1 MTELARFIDASPMID
16 THEHL
21 LPEARFV
28 TEGPDVLQHLFDSY
42 VPHDLRSA
50 GATEEQVKALL
61 YSRKMSV
68 AERFKPIEPAWQRC
82 RHTGY
87 GQAVRIMAARLFGIG
102 DEFTPRAIEAA
113 EARNAELRAP
123 GGRLRVLRDLANLDH
138 VQIDAFGLPAPDES
152 GPSIFLYDL
161 SWSSLANGQIDPTQ
175 IEKRCGE
182 AVHDLPSLRRA
193 IEATFARY
201 GPLAIAVKTQ
211 HAYSRTLAW
220 RDRDDAD
227 AAAVLERALRGD
239 NLGTDERLCL
249 GDWCL
254 ARGVEQAVAHGLPVK
269 IHTGYYAGNGYM
281 GASFG
286 IDGIRASQLAP
297 LLAKYPA
304 ARFVLMHMA
313 YPFDDEIVAIAKH
326 FPNVVVDLCW
336 AWSIAPDAAAAFVR
350 RMIHAVP
357 ASKLF
362 AFGGDTGW
370 PGSSLAYS
378 IQARQW
384 LTRALQAEVDERL
397 LTEVEAIELA
407 RRMMLD
413 NQRDVFDIDATR
425 SANER
430 AVASPRQPAAA
441 ASSGNQVAAR

>member
-1 MTELARFIDASPMID
+1 MTDLARFVDTSPMID

-42 VPHDLRSA
+42 VMHDLRSA
-50 GATEEQVKALL
+50 GATEDQVKALL
-61 YSRKMSV
+61 YSRKVSV
-68 AERFKPIEPAWQRC
+68 TERFKPIEPAWQRC

-87 GQAVRIMAARLFGIG
+87 GQAVRIMAERLFGM
-102 DEFTPRAIEAA
+102 DEITPNAIETA
-113 EARNAELRAP
+113 EARNAELRTP
-123 GGRLRVLRDLANLDH
+123 GGRLRVLRDMARLDH
-138 VQIDAFGLPAPDES
+138 VQIDNFAVPAPDES
-152 GPSIFLYDL
+152 GPSFFLYDL
-161 SWSSLANGQIDPTQ
+161 SWVGFANGQIDATQ

-182 AVHDLPSLRRA
+182 GVRDLPSLRRA

-201 GPLAIAVKTQ
+201 APLAIAVKTQ

-220 RDRDDAD
+220 RERDDAA
-227 AAAVLERALRGD
+227 AAAVLERSLRGD
-239 NLGTDERLCL
+239 KLGTDDQLCL

-254 ARGVEQAVAHGLPVK
+254 ARGVEQAIEHELRVK

-281 GASFG
+281 GARFG
-286 IDGIRASQLAP
+286 IDGIRAGQLAP

-313 YPFDDEIVAIAKH
+313 YPFDDELVAIAKH
-326 FPNVVVDLCW
+326 YPNVVVDLCW

-357 ASKLF
+357 SNKLF

-397 LTEVEAIELA
+397 LTEAEAIELA

-413 NQRDVFDIDATR
+413 NQRDVFDIDTTR

-430 AVASPRQPAAA
+430 ALVSQRQPAAA
-441 ASSGNQVAAR
+441 I